1 MVGDWIVADKVGSGS
16 QGVVFRALH
25 ADRLDLHTYYAL
37 KLARDPL
44 DRRFEREMHLIA
56 RIHHPCVAR
65 YEGHG
70 YWKSP
75 GGTVY
80 PYLVMKWVEGVP
92 LYDWVAVHG
101 LTLRQA
107 MVLVAQV
114 ARALEATHEHGLH
127 RDVKGDNVLVSP
139 EGRVVLVDY
148 GCCWFPFAQPLTDP
162 PIPPGTEQYRSP
174 QLLRSKSR
182 FQRKLTSYYEFQQA
196 DDVYALG
203 VTAYR
208 LVACKYPP
216 QLSED
221 DAGRLRP
228 VQVSAPR
235 GLEEVCPEF
244 SALILRMLSEEP
256 EARGSAGGI
265 AEALERLAKQEN
277 LALDEPWVKRSSLQ
291 PTEKA
296 ERPGPPRFYQLK
308 KWAPRLALAVS
319 PALVVLL
326 ALVLTRRGHEREVAS
341 AEPLNALQGGE
352 KPNAGTQGMGPEAL
366 SSVAPSEAISGSERT
381 ITREVPDRPF
391 DWQLRPPCDQRRGI
405 VAINGGCWSPVGGE
419 QLPCQSHE
427 YEYKGRC
434 YWPITAST
442 GKRQKTSEDPP

>member
-1 MVGDWIVADKVGSGS
+1 
-16 QGVVFRALH
+16 
-25 ADRLDLHTYYAL
+25 
-37 KLARDPL
+37 
-44 DRRFEREMHLIA
+44 MHLLA
-56 RIHHPCVAR
+56 RIHHPCVPR

-75 GGTVY
+75 GGAVY
-80 PYLVMKWVEGVP
+80 PYLVMGWVEGVP

-107 MVLVAQV
+107 MVLLAQV

-148 GCCWFPFAQPLTDP
+148 GCCWFPYAQPLTDP

-174 QLLRSKSR
+174 QLLRSRYR
-182 FQRKLTSYYEFQQA
+182 FQRKLESYYEFQQA

-216 QLSED
+216 QLTQD
-221 DAGRLRP
+221 DAGQFRHVRP
-228 VQVSAPR
+228 PAPR

-244 SALILRMLSEEP
+244 SALIVRMLSEEP
-256 EARGSAGGI
+256 EARGSAGEL
-265 AEALERLAKQEN
+265 AEALERLAKKEN
-277 LALDEPWVKRSSLQ
+277 PAVDAPWVKRTSLQ

-296 ERPGPPRFYQLK
+296 ERPGPPRFYRLRK
-308 KWAPRLALAVS
+308 LAPRFALATF
-319 PALVVLL
+319 PVVLGLLGLLL
-326 ALVLTRRGHEREVAS
+326 ARSVGEQREVAS
-341 AEPLNALQGGE
+341 AEPLNVPQDE
-352 KPNAGTQGMGPEAL
+352 EEPEAGTQRMGEKAL
-366 SSVAPSEAISGSERT
+366 SSVAPSKAAPDSERAVT
-381 ITREVPDRPF
+381 NEVPDRPF
-391 DWQLRPPCDQRRGI
+391 EWQMRPPCDQRRGI

-419 QLPCQSHE
+419 PPPCQSHE
-427 YEYKGRC
+427 YEHQGRC
-434 YWPITAST
+434 YWPVTAST
-442 GKRQKTSEDPP
+442 GKRRPTSKDP